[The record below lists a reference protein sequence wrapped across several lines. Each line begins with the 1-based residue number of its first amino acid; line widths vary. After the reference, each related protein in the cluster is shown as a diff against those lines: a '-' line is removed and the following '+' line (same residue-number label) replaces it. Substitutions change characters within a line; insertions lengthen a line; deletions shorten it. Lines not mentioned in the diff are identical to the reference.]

1 MDLRSGQ
8 PAYMEQVARAF
19 EALRHGVN
27 RLDVEYAAS
36 PLAVRPAHSLP
47 YPLTD
52 PDRQD
57 QASMQCATLCMYMSL
72 ALLVMQWLKLGII
85 CRWSEVQH
93 LVDVNS
99 FLYLARDPETETAKV
114 IKYVTKYGTEVHQVL
129 ADAGLAPV
137 LYSTVQL
144 KGNFI
149 QVIYAIA
156 FISAIS
162 SMCTDTFFTC
172 LYNETDQQAQYKTHF
187 WLVA

>member
-1 MDLRSGQ
+1 M
-8 PAYMEQVARAF
+8 
-19 EALRHGVN
+19 
-27 RLDVEYAAS
+27 
-36 PLAVRPAHSLP
+36 
-47 YPLTD
+47 
-52 PDRQD
+52 
-57 QASMQCATLCMYMSL
+57 
-72 ALLVMQWLKLGII
+72 
-85 CRWSEVQH
+85 
-93 LVDVNS
+93 DVNS
-99 FLYLARDPETETAKV
+99 LLYLARDPETETAKV

-149 QVIYAIA
+149 QVIYATA

-172 LYNETDQQAQYKTHF
+172 LCMDTIQQAQYETHF